1 MEVHEPVHAP
11 HPVPLA
17 CPRCG
22 SGDLTRDGAHPNEY
36 VCAHCRTRSR
46 LMPQR
51 NQLLLLGWVCA
62 ECGHDNE
69 RGNRFCTGCGT
80 PLTKPCPSCGA
91 TMRIEDRYC
100 NTCGK
105 SRPEIVA
112 EWYRAGKNAFDANR
126 PWEAIPPLQ
135 RLAHLDPN
143 YGDVQRLL
151 ERARQQLVTRPAP
164 VPVETP
170 SPAALAVREAVA
182 GLKRGKNRRQTAR
195 RLMAITV
202 AALMAMVGA
211 SILVALLLSS
221 VAFGVLF
228 FCFLCALIGAN
239 IWIAFHNL

>member
-1 MEVHEPVHAP
+1 MEVHEPIHAP
-11 HPVPLA
+11 HSVPPA

-22 SGDLTRDGAHPNEY
+22 SSDLARDGAHPNEY

-69 RGNRFCTGCGT
+69 RGNRFCTGCGA

-100 NTCGK
+100 NACGK

-126 PWEAIPPLQ
+126 PWEAIPLLQ

-151 ERARQQLVTRPAP
+151 ERARQQLVARPAP
-164 VPVETP
+164 TPVETP
-170 SPAALAVREAVA
+170 SPAALAVREAIA
-182 GLKRGKNRRQTAR
+182 GLKHGKNRRQAAR
-195 RLMAITV
+195 RLLVVTV
-202 AALMAMVGA
+202 AALTAMVGA

>member
-1 MEVHEPVHAP
+1 MEVHEPIHAP
-11 HPVPLA
+11 HSVPLA

-22 SGDLTRDGAHPNEY
+22 SSDLARDDAHPNEY

-69 RGNRFCTGCGT
+69 RGNRFCTGCGA

-100 NTCGK
+100 NACGK

-126 PWEAIPPLQ
+126 PWEAIPLLQ

-151 ERARQQLVTRPAP
+151 ERARQQLVARPAP
-164 VPVETP
+164 TPVETP
-170 SPAALAVREAVA
+170 SPAALAVREAIA
-182 GLKRGKNRRQTAR
+182 GLKHGKNRRQAAR
-195 RLMAITV
+195 RLLVVTV
-202 AALMAMVGA
+202 AALTAMVGA